1 MLTYIQN
8 VGERERVMDGERDII
23 LVEMGSRECLFVCER
38 EREREREGICKNG
51 SSQDWTWVCR

>member
-1 MLTYIQN
+1 
-8 VGERERVMDGERDII
+8 MDGERDII

-51 SSQDWTWVCR
+51 SSQD